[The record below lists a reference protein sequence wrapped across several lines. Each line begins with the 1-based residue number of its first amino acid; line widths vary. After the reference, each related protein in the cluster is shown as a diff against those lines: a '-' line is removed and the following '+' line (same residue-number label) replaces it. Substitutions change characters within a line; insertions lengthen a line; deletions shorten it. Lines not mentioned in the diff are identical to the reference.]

1 MNMYQLPNGQAL
13 DLDRVAT
20 VSKLENNGAFYR
32 VDIAAPSAFGVAG
45 SSFIIA
51 EKDFSRADF
60 LKLLNCKLTGGIAE
74 EVKTRGISKEQYE
87 AKLKE
92 DGIKKPAPEIEQP
105 EAKEQKKVK

>member
-60 LKLLNCKLTGGIAE
+60 LKLLNCKQVEKKAE
-74 EVKTRGISKEQYE
+74 EV
-87 AKLKE
+87 
-92 DGIKKPAPEIEQP
+92 KKPAPEIEQPAQP